1 MKKVPKPLAS
11 SLVQFFP
18 FSQPAFIF
26 FSGICLFCFVLFCF
40 FFLSLFDEEREKKMS
55 ESEKPSSRWEDC
67 LDIIAN
73 IFYAISTQ
81 YLPNATTTKKNKK
94 SDRQTDTHTQISSW
108 AKKYNSARVVSF
120 KRKM

>member
-1 MKKVPKPLAS
+1 MFV
-11 SLVQFFP
+11 
-18 FSQPAFIF
+18 
-26 FSGICLFCFVLFCF
+26 LFCFVLF